1 MTERIAIR
9 NGKVLAWMDGAHRL
23 LQRATVIVEGN
34 RIVSVGEDIPA
45 AREIDATGM
54 VVLPGFV
61 NMHSHVTDTAFTRD
75 FLEESSGPKDHANLY
90 RVLPAVRKAIDARD
104 ACIGARLLLL
114 EALLSGTTTIV
125 ELGYDM
131 ELTGSADLDNAREV
145 AETAVGLGLRC
156 YSAPRYRRG
165 YWRAD
170 PAGKVGYYDYPDG
183 GRARMEACMA
193 FCKALNGRHADLQRT
208 MLAPGQVDTCDSD
221 MLAETRR
228 IATATGLPIQLHAGQ
243 SPSEFRRIRDTQG
256 RSTIRYMERVGLLG
270 RDFMIG
276 HGMFLAETNDI
287 GTIPSEELALLADS
301 GTSIVHLPWVKMR
314 QGTLM
319 NSYAKFLR
327 AGVNVA
333 LGTDTHPMDMIHE
346 MRAAAVGCKLA
357 EQSQQATTA
366 MEAFDLATVR
376 GARALGRDDLGR
388 LAPDCKADIVV
399 ASLSQ
404 PRAAG
409 YDDPIKYLVYNGDG
423 CDVDT
428 VMVNGEVVVQGGMPL
443 RADLAEAV
451 AQLNEAKA
459 RVRVKIAL

>member
-1 MTERIAIR
+1 MADRIAIR
-9 NGKVLAWMDGAHRL
+9 NGKVVAWVDGAHQV
-23 LQRATVIVEGN
+23 LQRGTVIVEGS
-34 RIVSVGEDIPA
+34 RIVSVGEDAPA
-45 AREIDATGM
+45 AREIDAAGM
-54 VVLPGFV
+54 LVLPGFV
-61 NMHSHVTDTAFTRD
+61 NMHSHATDTAFTRD
-75 FLEESSGPKDHANLY
+75 FLEESPGPKDYGNLY

-104 ACIGARLLLL
+104 ACIGAKLLLL

-125 ELGYDM
+125 ELGYDL
-131 ELTGSADLDNAREV
+131 ELAGSADLDNAREV
-145 AETAVGLGLRC
+145 AEIAVGLGLRC

-165 YWRAD
+165 YWRGD
-170 PAGKVGYYDYPDG
+170 TTGKIGYYDYADG
-183 GRARMEACMA
+183 GRARMEACVA
-193 FCKALNGRHADLQRT
+193 FCKALNGSHAGLLRT
-208 MLAPGQVDTCDSD
+208 MLAPGQVDTCDLD

-243 SPSEFRRIRDTQG
+243 SPSEFRRIRDTHGQ
-256 RSTIRYMERVGLLG
+256 STIRYMERAGLLG
-270 RDFMIG
+270 RDFVIG
-276 HGMFLAETNDI
+276 HGMFLAETNDV
-287 GTIPSEELALLADS
+287 GTIPPDEIALLADS
-301 GTSIVHLPWVKMR
+301 GTSVVHLPWVKMR

-346 MRAAAVGCKLA
+346 MRVAAIGCKLA

-388 LAPDCKADIVV
+388 LAPNCKADIVIT
-399 ASLSQ
+399 SLSK

-428 VMVNGEVVVQGGMPL
+428 VMVNGEVVVRGSVPL
-443 RADLAEAV
+443 RGDLAEAV
-451 AQLNEAKA
+451 AQMNEAKA
-459 RVRVKIAL
+459 RVRVKIDL